1 MILYILNLFDLLST
15 LYALSLGLVE
25 MNPIMDFCI
34 SIHPAFFALI
44 KLIPAYWLCRW
55 LQDKKS
61 YPYIVGAFGAT
72 VWWNIVNI
80 ILIGGNT

>member
-1 MILYILNLFDLLST
+1 MTLYLLNILDLLTT

-25 MNPIMDFCI
+25 LNPIMDFAI
-34 SIHPAFFALI
+34 FLHPAVFAVI
-44 KLIPAYWLCRW
+44 KIAAYPLCRW
-55 LQDKKS
+55 LKDKES

-80 ILIGGNT
+80 LLIGGFL

>member
-1 MILYILNLFDLLST
+1 MTLYLLNLANLAST
-15 LYALSLGLVE
+15 LFALSLGLVE

-34 SIHPAFFALI
+34 SIHPALFALI

-61 YPYIVGAFGAT
+61 YPYIVGAFAAT
-72 VWWNIVNI
+72 VWWNILNI
-80 ILIGGNT
+80 ILIGGNL